1 MPFTQR
7 QYRATLIPDH
17 VEPEDVED
25 LAYAGHLPT
34 KHLTAPSAEQAMR
47 MAAQQSGL
55 RVLKTERIG
64 EVA

>member
-7 QYRATLIPDH
+7 QYRATLIPDT
-17 VEPEDVED
+17 VPAEDVES
-25 LAYAGHLPT
+25 LADTGQLPT
-34 KHLTAPSAEQAMR
+34 EQIEAPSAEQAMR

-55 RVLKTERIG
+55 RVLKADRIS